1 MQTYIFNFSSIQ
13 EAFSVRNFFIYTVG
27 NATSLI
33 GMWAQ
38 RLSVGWLI
46 WDLTESAAWLG
57 AIAMAEF
64 LPILFLTPFGGIIA
78 DRYNRLSI
86 AKIAQI
92 VVCLISLVLC
102 ILTFLNQITPF
113 ILILIMLIAGTTN
126 ALNQASRVSLV
137 VNMVSRKL
145 MTPAIAINSV
155 IFNLARIVGPAI
167 GGLLISTTSVSWA
180 FLFSTITF
188 IILLFALNMILM
200 PKETNKEGN
209 NQFQINDLY
218 KGITFITNNN
228 SVFIIVLIT
237 GVNSILARP
246 IIELLP
252 GFSDTVFNSGPQGLA
267 ILTSSMG
274 IGAIIS
280 SIWLA
285 QRGTLNGLSNIVF
298 IGVLINSI
306 AIILF
311 SLSADLFTGAILLGI
326 SGFTQACTGTGTQTL
341 IQSFVP
347 DSLRGRVMSVWLVIG
362 RGGPAFGALIIGIVA
377 EFIGFPLPIMAGGFL
392 TALVL
397 IKYLSYKNSVALAL
411 ET

>member
-1 MQTYIFNFSSIQ
+1 
-13 EAFSVRNFFIYTVG
+13 
-27 NATSLI
+27 
-33 GMWAQ
+33 
-38 RLSVGWLI
+38 
-46 WDLTESAAWLG
+46 
-57 AIAMAEF
+57 
-64 LPILFLTPFGGIIA
+64 
-78 DRYNRLSI
+78 
-86 AKIAQI
+86 
-92 VVCLISLVLC
+92 
-102 ILTFLNQITPF
+102 
-113 ILILIMLIAGTTN
+113 MLIAGTIN

-137 VNMVSRKL
+137 VNMVPREL

-167 GGLLISTTSVSWA
+167 GGLLISKSNVSWA

-188 IILLFALNMILM
+188 TILLVSLNMILM
-200 PKETNKEGN
+200 PDKSDKEKK
-209 NQFQINDLY
+209 NQFELKDLY
-218 KGITFITNNN
+218 KGISFIINNN
-228 SVFIIVLIT
+228 SIFIIVLIT
-237 GVNSILARP
+237 GINSILARP

-252 GFSDTVFNSGPQGLA
+252 GFSDTIFDSGPEGLA

-285 QRGTLNGLSNIVF
+285 QRGTLKGLSNIVF

-306 AIILF
+306 SIVLF
-311 SLSADLFTGAILLGI
+311 TLSANLITGAILLGI

-362 RGGPAFGALIIGIVA
+362 RGGPAFGALVIGIVA
-377 EFIGFPLPIMAGGFL
+377 EFIGFPLPIMIGGVL

-397 IKYLSYKNSVALAL
+397 LKYISYKNTVALDL

>member
-1 MQTYIFNFSSIQ
+1 MQTYLFNFSSIQ
-13 EAFSVRNFFIYTVG
+13 KTFSVRNFFIYTVANG
-27 NATSLI
+27 TSLI

-46 WDLTESAAWLG
+46 WDLTESATWLG

-64 LPILFLTPFGGIIA
+64 LPILFLTPLGGVIA

-86 AKIAQI
+86 AKISQI
-92 VVCLISLVLC
+92 VTCLISLCLC
-102 ILTFLNQITPF
+102 ILTFSNQITPF
-113 ILILIMLIAGTTN
+113 ILFFVMLIAGTIN

-137 VNMVSRKL
+137 VNMVPREL
-145 MTPAIAINSV
+145 MTSAIAINSV

-167 GGLLISTTSVSWA
+167 GGLLISKSNVSWA

-188 IILLFALNMILM
+188 TILLVSLNMILM
-200 PKETNKEGN
+200 PDKSDKEKK
-209 NQFQINDLY
+209 NQFELKDLY
-218 KGITFITNNN
+218 KGISFIINNN
-228 SVFIIVLIT
+228 SIFIIVLIT
-237 GVNSILARP
+237 GINSILARP

-252 GFSDTVFNSGPQGLA
+252 GFSDTVFDTGPEGLA

-285 QRGTLNGLSNIVF
+285 QRGTLKGLSNIVF

-306 AIILF
+306 SIVLF
-311 SLSADLFTGAILLGI
+311 TLSANLITGAILLGI

-377 EFIGFPLPIMAGGFL
+377 EFIGFPLPIMIGGVF

-397 IKYLSYKNSVALAL
+397 LKYISYKNTVALDL

>member
-1 MQTYIFNFSSIQ
+1 MQTYLSNFSSIQ
-13 EAFSVRNFFIYTVG
+13 KAFSVRNFFIYTAANG
-27 NATSLI
+27 TSLI

-46 WDLTESAAWLG
+46 WDLTKSATWLG

-64 LPILFLTPFGGIIA
+64 LPILFLTPLGGVIA

-86 AKIAQI
+86 AKISQI
-92 VVCLISLVLC
+92 VTCLISLCLC
-102 ILTFLNQITPF
+102 ILTFSNQITPF
-113 ILILIMLIAGTTN
+113 ILFFIMLIAGTIN

-137 VNMVSRKL
+137 VNMVPREL

-167 GGLLISTTSVSWA
+167 GGLLISKSNVSWA

-188 IILLFALNMILM
+188 TILLVSLNMILM
-200 PKETNKEGN
+200 PDKSDKEKK
-209 NQFQINDLY
+209 NQFELKDLY
-218 KGITFITNNN
+218 KGISFIINNN
-228 SVFIIVLIT
+228 SIFIIVLIT
-237 GVNSILARP
+237 GINSILARP

-252 GFSDTVFNSGPQGLA
+252 GFSDTVFDSGPEGLA

-285 QRGTLNGLSNIVF
+285 QRGTLKGLSNIVF

-306 AIILF
+306 SIVLF
-311 SLSADLFTGAILLGI
+311 TLSANLITGAILLGI

-362 RGGPAFGALIIGIVA
+362 RGGPAFGALVIGIVA
-377 EFIGFPLPIMAGGFL
+377 EFIGFPLPIMIGGVL

-397 IKYLSYKNSVALAL
+397 LKYISYKNTVALDL

>member
-1 MQTYIFNFSSIQ
+1 MQTYLFNFSSIQ
-13 EAFSVRNFFIYTVG
+13 KAFSVRNFFIYTAANG
-27 NATSLI
+27 TSLI

-46 WDLTESAAWLG
+46 WDLTKSATWLG

-64 LPILFLTPFGGIIA
+64 LPILFLTPLGGVIA

-86 AKIAQI
+86 AKISQI
-92 VVCLISLVLC
+92 VTCLISLCLC
-102 ILTFLNQITPF
+102 ILTFSNQITPF
-113 ILILIMLIAGTTN
+113 ILFFIMLIAGTIN

-137 VNMVSRKL
+137 VNMVPREL

-167 GGLLISTTSVSWA
+167 GGLLISKSNVSWA

-188 IILLFALNMILM
+188 TILLVSLNMILM
-200 PKETNKEGN
+200 PDKSDKEKK
-209 NQFQINDLY
+209 NQFELKDLY
-218 KGITFITNNN
+218 KGISFIINNN
-228 SVFIIVLIT
+228 SIFIIVLIT
-237 GVNSILARP
+237 GINSILARP

-252 GFSDTVFNSGPQGLA
+252 GFSDTVFDSGPEGLA

-285 QRGTLNGLSNIVF
+285 QRGTLKGLSNIVF

-306 AIILF
+306 SIVLF
-311 SLSADLFTGAILLGI
+311 TLSANLITGAILLGI

-362 RGGPAFGALIIGIVA
+362 RGGPAFGALVIGIVA
-377 EFIGFPLPIMAGGFL
+377 EFIGFPLPIMIGGVL

-397 IKYLSYKNSVALAL
+397 LKYISYKNTVALDL

>member
-64 LPILFLTPFGGIIA
+64 LPILLLTPFGGVIA

-92 VVCLISLVLC
+92 VVCLISLGLC
-102 ILTFLNQITPF
+102 ILTFSNQITPF
-113 ILILIMLIAGTTN
+113 ILFLFMLIAGTTN

-155 IFNLARIVGPAI
+155 IFNLARIFGPAI
-167 GGLLISTTSVSWA
+167 GGLLISATSVSWA

-188 IILLFALNMILM
+188 IILLFALNMIVM
-200 PKETNKEGN
+200 PKETNKERN

-228 SVFIIVLIT
+228 SV
-237 GVNSILARP
+237 
-246 IIELLP
+246 
-252 GFSDTVFNSGPQGLA
+252 
-267 ILTSSMG
+267 
-274 IGAIIS
+274 
-280 SIWLA
+280 
-285 QRGTLNGLSNIVF
+285 
-298 IGVLINSI
+298 
-306 AIILF
+306 
-311 SLSADLFTGAILLGI
+311 
-326 SGFTQACTGTGTQTL
+326 
-341 IQSFVP
+341 
-347 DSLRGRVMSVWLVIG
+347 
-362 RGGPAFGALIIGIVA
+362 
-377 EFIGFPLPIMAGGFL
+377 
-392 TALVL
+392 
-397 IKYLSYKNSVALAL
+397 
-411 ET
+411 

>member
-64 LPILFLTPFGGIIA
+64 LPILFLTPFGGVIA

>member
-64 LPILFLTPFGGIIA
+64 LPILFLTPFGGVIA

-377 EFIGFPLPIMAGGFL
+377 EFTGFPLPIMAGGFL

>member
-64 LPILFLTPFGGIIA
+64 LPILFLTPFGGVIA

-397 IKYLSYKNSVALAL
+397 IKYLSYKNSVALTL

>member
-1 MQTYIFNFSSIQ
+1 MQTYLFNFSSIQ
-13 EAFSVRNFFIYTVG
+13 KAFSVRNFFIYTAANG
-27 NATSLI
+27 TSLI

-46 WDLTESAAWLG
+46 WDLTKSATWLG

-64 LPILFLTPFGGIIA
+64 LPILFLTPLGGVIA

-86 AKIAQI
+86 AKISQI
-92 VVCLISLVLC
+92 VTCLISLCLC
-102 ILTFLNQITPF
+102 ILTFSNQITPF
-113 ILILIMLIAGTTN
+113 ILFFIMLIAGTIN

-137 VNMVSRKL
+137 VNMVPREL

-167 GGLLISTTSVSWA
+167 GGLLISKSNVSWA

-188 IILLFALNMILM
+188 TILLVSLNMILM
-200 PKETNKEGN
+200 PDKSDKEKK
-209 NQFQINDLY
+209 NQFELKDLY
-218 KGITFITNNN
+218 KGISFIINNN
-228 SVFIIVLIT
+228 SIFIIVLIT
-237 GVNSILARP
+237 GINSILARP

-252 GFSDTVFNSGPQGLA
+252 GFSDTVFDSGPEGLA

-285 QRGTLNGLSNIVF
+285 QRGTLKGLSNIVF

-306 AIILF
+306 SIVLF
-311 SLSADLFTGAILLGI
+311 TLSANLITGAILLGI

-362 RGGPAFGALIIGIVA
+362 RGGPAFGALVISIVA
-377 EFIGFPLPIMAGGFL
+377 EFIGFPLPIMIGGVL

-397 IKYLSYKNSVALAL
+397 LKYISYKNTVALDL